1 MVVNGFVIENLS
13 QHRDLEANKKGREN
27 KCGNDEGG
35 EGYFRHFSHGAN
47 MSCPLFISAI
57 RNSNSIRYKCPE
69 MHPFHWYYF
78 HNRNA
83 WLESRI
89 RFRCIQSFWRLLWNF
104 PLTYFFNTL
113 VLLIVAT
120 LRIIYILVFSHRDKH
135 SHVYFAT
142 INPVIKYSYS

>member
-47 MSCPLFISAI
+47 MSCPLFISVI

-69 MHPFHWYYF
+69 MHPLHLYYF
-78 HNRNA
+78 KNER
-83 WLESRI
+83 
-89 RFRCIQSFWRLLWNF
+89 
-104 PLTYFFNTL
+104 
-113 VLLIVAT
+113 
-120 LRIIYILVFSHRDKH
+120 LVFLTNS
-135 SHVYFAT
+135 AQ
-142 INPVIKYSYS
+142 INLVSKVFEGSCGTFL

>member
-1 MVVNGFVIENLS
+1 MVVNGVVIENLY

-47 MSCPLFISAI
+47 MSCTLFISAI
-57 RNSNSIRYKCPE
+57 RNSNSISYKCPE
-69 MHPFHWYYF
+69 MHPLHWYYF

-89 RFRCIQSFWRLLWNF
+89 RLSFWRLLWNF
-104 PLTYFFNTL
+104 PLIYFFNSL

-120 LRIIYILVFSHRDKH
+120 LRIIYSWYFLTVTNTHMSILTQSVLWLNIDIHNSK
-135 SHVYFAT
+135 
-142 INPVIKYSYS
+142 